1 MVVCFGCIDIAGW
14 MRRGGGSDSP
24 SGDGG
29 DSGNTAP
36 VAKAGTD
43 QSVTTGTLVML
54 DGSASSDAD
63 GDQLTYNWAFT
74 SRPAGS
80 TSTLSD
86 PAIAKP
92 TFTADLDGTYVLS
105 LTVNDS
111 TVSSQADSVTITAAF
126 GNSAPVA
133 NAGADQNVATGS
145 LVTLDGSASSDADG
159 DQLTYSWMISSKPT
173 GSSAGLSDPSVAKP
187 TFTADLDGT
196 YVLSV
201 TVNDG
206 TVSSQADSVTITAAT
221 ANSAP
226 VANAG
231 PDQNVA
237 TGSLVTLDGS
247 KSSDA
252 DGDQLTY
259 SWAFTSRPAG
269 SSAGSV
275 GSGHCQTHL
284 HR

>member
-1 MVVCFGCIDIAGW
+1 M
-14 MRRGGGSDSP
+14 
-24 SGDGG
+24 
-29 DSGNTAP
+29 
-36 VAKAGTD
+36 
-43 QSVTTGTLVML
+43 
-54 DGSASSDAD
+54 
-63 GDQLTYNWAFT
+63 
-74 SRPAGS
+74 
-80 TSTLSD
+80 
-86 PAIAKP
+86 
-92 TFTADLDGTYVLS
+92 LS
-105 LTVNDS
+105 LSINDG
-111 TVSSQADSVTITAAF
+111 TVSSQTDSVTITAATA
-126 GNSAPVA
+126 NSAPVA

-269 SSAGSV
+269 SSAALSDPAIAKPTLTADLDGTYVLSLSINDGTVSSQTDSVTITAATANSAPVANAGADQSVATGAVVTLDGSA
-275 GSGHCQTHL
+275 TPI
-284 HR
+284 